1 MRVRGEGISLEKT
14 TSERHKSYGDSQM
27 LKLQQIVNLV
37 VIATIACTAVESARA
52 QSWGGFGINVGG
64 HQVRIGTPSRSSN
77 RTYKPN
83 KSFSN
88 QSRKSNSFQRVVQNA
103 VEHAA
108 TDAVR
113 QLTSSGSRHGKS
125 PITDH
130 RFRPGSEKPVIR
142 ISLGGLGIQHAAAFA
157 KAVTAHRGRC
167 EYRNPYCGTRP
178 PCTRP
183 CPSQGGSPTQFSP
196 ERNFELARHYFRCGE
211 YGRALH
217 FVDQAITQVPD
228 EPELFQFRS
237 LVLFAMGEYLPAADA
252 AYTALSAGPGWN
264 WETLYGFYGNAERY
278 TQHLRR
284 LEAATKANPNS
295 PGHHFLTAYHYLML
309 NQVEAGRDKLE
320 RVLELEPNDALT
332 KDLLAI
338 LPNSN

>member
-1 MRVRGEGISLEKT
+1 
-14 TSERHKSYGDSQM
+14 M
-27 LKLQQIVNLV
+27 LKLQSTLNLV
-37 VIATIACTAVESARA
+37 LIAAVTCTITTSAQA

-64 HQVRIGTPSRSSN
+64 QQLRIGSPERSSN
-77 RTYKPN
+77 RSQN
-83 KSFSN
+83 SNRSFSN
-88 QSRKSNSFQRVVQNA
+88 QSRKSNSFQRVVQSA
-103 VEHAA
+103 VEHVA

-113 QLTSSGSRHGKS
+113 QLTTTGNRSGHQGKS
-125 PITDH
+125 LITDH
-130 RFRPGSEKPVIR
+130 RFRPDSKKSAIR
-142 ISLGGLGIQHAAAFA
+142 INLGGFNIQHAAAFA
-157 KAVTAHRGRC
+157 KAVTARNGHC

-183 CPSQGGSPTQFSP
+183 CPSRAGSPKQYSP
-196 ERNFELARHYFRCGE
+196 ERSFELARHYFRCGQYE
-211 YGRALH
+211 RALH
-217 FVDQAITQVPD
+217 LVDQAITQVPD

-237 LVLFAMGEYLPAADA
+237 LVLFAQGEYLPAADA

-284 LEAATKANPNS
+284 LEAATKVNQNS

-332 KDLLAI
+332 RDLLSI
-338 LPNSN
+338 LPRSN